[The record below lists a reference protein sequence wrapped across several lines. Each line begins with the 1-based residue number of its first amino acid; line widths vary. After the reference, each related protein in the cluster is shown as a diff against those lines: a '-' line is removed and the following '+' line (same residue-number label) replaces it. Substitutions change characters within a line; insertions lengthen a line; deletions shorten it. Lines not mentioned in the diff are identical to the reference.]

1 MNTRERIYEKAK
13 ALFTDRGYD
22 VTPMSLV
29 AKEVGLT
36 KAGLYYYICG
46 KEHLLFLIHEYYLKK
61 DFIPIVE
68 KAERI
73 SDPEDRLTYFIE
85 SYTRL
90 LARDPAPRVLIHEA
104 NRLAPEH
111 YRIIRQIWKRGFDV
125 IRDGISDLAI
135 SGKGKKLNKTFAA
148 FAAIGMCSWVFYW
161 FDYFRRES
169 AEELS
174 KNFAEIFLKGIL
186 KH

>member
-1 MNTRERIYEKAK
+1 
-13 ALFTDRGYD
+13 
-22 VTPMSLV
+22 MSLV

-36 KAGLYYYICG
+36 KAGLYYYVYS
-46 KEHLLFLIHEYYLKK
+46 KEHLLFLIREYYLKR

-104 NRLAPEH
+104 SPTSAVMR
-111 YRIIRQIWKRGFDV
+111 
-125 IRDGISDLAI
+125 
-135 SGKGKKLNKTFAA
+135 
-148 FAAIGMCSWVFYW
+148 VF
-161 FDYFRRES
+161 S
-169 AEELS
+169 C
-174 KNFAEIFLKGIL
+174 
-186 KH
+186 